1 MSMRKHSGGDLRLT
15 LLDLIFEPL
24 VNGNRGELAESLCDV
39 QRRLPELEGRKPE
52 PRKRTQAL
60 EIGMESVR
68 GAVRK

>member
-15 LLDLIFEPL
+15 QLDLIFEPL
-24 VNGNRGELAESLCDV
+24 VNGNQGELAESWCDL
-39 QRRLPELEGRKPE
+39 QRRLPDLEGRKPE
-52 PRKRTQAL
+52 PQKRTQAL